1 MSISSA
7 LSSSQPQPQTKTLMA
22 HEAEIIIPG
31 SFVVQQ
37 GNAGDGLSNTM
48 DTLPVLMLE
57 DVHDDVDDL
66 EDTTTTTRVD
76 MQQDDDDDDDDD
88 EDSEEFHHV
97 ENVVMQ
103 EEQDTT
109 TGAAT
114 LATATAT
121 ATATLATATATL
133 ATAMT
138 PPPITLGQLA
148 LANRHSAAAAVTL
161 NNRFSTSIVPPP
173 PPTATT
179 TAAASDDPYIVVTD
193 DQESSSPLPIPT
205 ISQQQQQQQQR
216 PKPSTTSSNIN
227 INNNNNNTAIA
238 TWQVDCRN
246 REVRQRKEWRQDH
259 QQLLKP
265 AAIADNG
272 GEEKMW
278 WQCQGRIAL
287 FRDVPT
293 KLKGSGAIL
302 KSVLGTLAPGSTIVA
317 TDIVYLDST
326 TLQRIVVPPI
336 TTTTTTSTTTSTS
349 STTTTPHQIYPR
361 GKKGWIQMIK
371 LEAKE
376 GRSVYALLSLDGY
389 PFLTPGLPSLYVDP
403 HVWVWRVMCPAGAF
417 VREGLDLYTPHLETL
432 PLGSLVRVTRRTVN
446 NMGLSRLRV
455 TAIVDDH
462 DDDDNNNIGTST
474 SIGTSIGT
482 RIGIGTTTTSTKTKP
497 RKRVIDG
504 WCSEFLNPLSGQRG
518 MVAQPLAFPV
528 PALYRVTLP
537 VGAVIRSDVEL
548 SSRQIG
554 QAPEGAILVI
564 AGRAFSEHPMDKCIE
579 RLRLAGHG
587 GWISVRLNRPPP
599 QDDLVVELVGIDGT
613 FDPDSPGIFHLE
625 ATKKVQASEMEP
637 TTTTTE
643 GSGRDERRTS
653 SFGVDLSSI
662 DSSTTSSSGSHV
674 GAAAKTVA
682 RRRAPNAAAAARH
695 GGPNA
700 HETCL
705 ICLNEARNATIVHG
719 ETGHVACCL
728 TCARILKARG
738 DKCPVCR
745 LTIDSVIQQFWA

>member
-1 MSISSA
+1 MTSRGPSPDDDSTMPLA
-7 LSSSQPQPQTKTLMA
+7 SPPHPQILMA

-31 SFVVQQ
+31 SFVVLQ

-48 DTLPVLMLE
+48 DTLPVLEEPDGTGMPHDHDHAEE
-57 DVHDDVDDL
+57 DN
-66 EDTTTTTRVD
+66 
-76 MQQDDDDDDDDD
+76 D
-88 EDSEEFHHV
+88 EDDEEFHHV

-109 TGAAT
+109 TGAVA
-114 LATATAT
+114 ATATAT
-121 ATATLATATATL
+121 SP
-133 ATAMT
+133 T
-138 PPPITLGQLA
+138 PTPTPITLGQLA
-148 LANRHSAAAAVTL
+148 NRHSAATVTL
-161 NNRFSTSIVPPP
+161 NRLSTVPPP
-173 PPTATT
+173 

-193 DQESSSPLPIPT
+193 DQESSSPRRIPT
-205 ISQQQQQQQQR
+205 LSPQQQQQR
-216 PKPSTTSSNIN
+216 PRLSPRTRPSSSSIPPNFPN
-227 INNNNNNTAIA
+227 SANNNYTPA
-238 TWQVDCRN
+238 TNSALTNWQVDCRH
-246 REVRQRKEWRQDH
+246 REVRQRKEWRQG
-259 QQLLKP
+259 QQLKP
-265 AAIADNG
+265 ADDG
-272 GEEKMW
+272 GEMW
-278 WQCQGRIAL
+278 WQSQGRIAL

-302 KSVLGTLAPGSTIVA
+302 KSVLGTLAPGSAIVA

-326 TLQRIVVPPI
+326 TLQRIAVTP
-336 TTTTTTSTTTSTS
+336 TTS
-349 STTTTPHQIYPR
+349 STTSSVTGTTTPHQIYPR

-389 PFLTPGLPSLYVDP
+389 PFLTPGLPTLYVDP
-403 HVWVWRVMCPAGAF
+403 HIWVWRVMCPAGAF
-417 VREGLDLYTPHLETL
+417 VREGLDLYSPHLDTL
-432 PLGSLVRVTRRTVN
+432 PYGSLVRVTRKTVN

-455 TAIVDDH
+455 TAIVDGSNGDT
-462 DDDDNNNIGTST
+462 NT
-474 SIGTSIGT
+474 
-482 RIGIGTTTTSTKTKP
+482 TKTSP
-497 RKRVIDG
+497 TRVVDG

-537 VGAVIRSDVEL
+537 LGAVIRSDVEL
-548 SSRQIG
+548 SSSQIG
-554 QAPEGAILVI
+554 HAPVGAILVI

-579 RLRLAGHG
+579 RLRLAGDG

-613 FDPDSPGIFHLE
+613 FEPDSPGIFHLE

-637 TTTTTE
+637 TTAE
-643 GSGRDERRTS
+643 ESGRGENRT

-662 DSSTTSSSGSHV
+662 DSSTTSSSGSHL
-674 GAAAKTVA
+674 GAAAALTVA
-682 RRRAPNAAAAARH
+682 RRRTTNSAAARH

-705 ICLNEARNATIVHG
+705 ICLTEERNATIVHG
-719 ETGHVACCL
+719 ETGHVVCCL